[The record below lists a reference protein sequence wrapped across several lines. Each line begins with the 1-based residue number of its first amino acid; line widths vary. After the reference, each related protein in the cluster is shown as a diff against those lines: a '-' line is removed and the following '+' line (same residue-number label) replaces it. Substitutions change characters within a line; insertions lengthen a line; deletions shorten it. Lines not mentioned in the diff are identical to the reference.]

1 MIEAD
6 KQRLIK
12 ILSNWDNLQQEFE
25 KRGITKE
32 DVLNDSFVQW
42 AVTTP
47 LYNIGEHVN
56 NLSKDFVVQY
66 PQIPWSKI
74 AGLRHRLVHNY
85 DGTNWNIIVEVIY
98 EDFPVFISEV
108 REIVDED

>member
-74 AGLRHRLVHNY
+74 AGLRHRLVYNY

-98 EDFPVFISEV
+98 EDFPAFIS
-108 REIVDED
+108 

>member
-98 EDFPVFISEV
+98 EDFPAFIS
-108 REIVDED
+108 

>member
-47 LYNIGEHVN
+47 LYNI
-56 NLSKDFVVQY
+56 
-66 PQIPWSKI
+66 
-74 AGLRHRLVHNY
+74 
-85 DGTNWNIIVEVIY
+85 
-98 EDFPVFISEV
+98 
-108 REIVDED
+108 